1 MVFGSYLVSNIK
13 IDSFPSTSDH
23 CVVTAATTY
32 RMAREML
39 KEKSFLLDSGRRY
52 HQLDFTKAPWPDIKR
67 RLGLLDWLPIESLAK
82 TDVKA
87 AHSLFVETVLPVI
100 EELVPI
106 MKFGKRKVDKER
118 RILLR
123 RLGKVRKRLATTKS
137 IPRATSLL
145 LSQQKLE
152 KELMMSH
159 DTQGF
164 EDENKVVNGMK
175 VNPKA

>member
-1 MVFGSYLVSNIK
+1 M
-13 IDSFPSTSDH
+13 
-23 CVVTAATTY
+23 
-32 RMAREML
+32 
-39 KEKSFLLDSGRRY
+39 
-52 HQLDFTKAPWPDIKR
+52 
-67 RLGLLDWLPIESLAK
+67 LPIETLAK
-82 TDVKA
+82 TVVTS

-159 DTQGF
+159 DTPGF
-164 EDENKVVNGMK
+164 EDENKVVNAMK
-175 VNPKA
+175 VSPKAFFAYGRARQKTMARVGPFLDPEIGAPNPV